1 MFFLLILQ
9 LGFVQILKGAS
20 YQEII
25 DETIQDITKN
35 PVPRG
40 RILDRNYNIVVDNK
54 PLYSITYTP
63 PKGIQEEE
71 KLQVAKDLS
80 TFITLDDD
88 VIDKITER
96 NKQEYWYLE
105 NKEEAIERITD
116 EEKEK
121 YDDVEQYQLA
131 LDRITNEDL
140 ATLTKEDFEIIAIK
154 KEFDKA
160 YALSPQIVKNKG
172 VTVEEYAQ
180 VAEHLDMLPGVNAT
194 TDWDRVYPY
203 DETFYPFLGSITSQ
217 SQGIPAENE
226 QYYLTRGYSRNDR
239 VGRSGLELQYED
251 LLRGRKEQVEY
262 TTTNNGKVVDTKV
275 LVPGMRG
282 KDLVL
287 TVDMDYQ
294 EKVDEIVQSELKK
307 AIDKFPYENRFLE
320 DAMAVVMNP
329 KTGEIYA
336 ASGQTY
342 NRDKD
347 AFENNAYKAL
357 QDAHLPGSSVKGAT
371 ILAGYE
377 SGVID
382 MYQVFIDEK
391 IRIAEDKPRG
401 SYADLGPVND
411 LEALKRS
418 SNVYMFHIAM
428 RMGGELNYRP
438 RKPITFNASGFQEMR
453 NYFYQFGLGVE
464 TGIDFPNEATGYAGP
479 ADIAGHLMDY
489 AIGQYDSYTTM
500 QLAQYVST
508 IANDGYRVRPH
519 FLKEVRNPLE
529 NDTSIGPVDR
539 SVSTDIMNRIE
550 MNDDYISRVQ
560 EGFRQVYQEPRG
572 TAYSTFSGVSYKA
585 AGKTGTA
592 ENFYYDNETET
603 LYETENFTLVGY
615 APFDDPEVAFAVVV
629 PHLGKVS
636 GQDPISR
643 NIGKQVLD
651 AYFEMYKGN

>member
-1 MFFLLILQ
+1 MFFSLILQ

-307 AIDKFPYENRFLE
+307 AIDKFPHDNRFLQ
-320 DAMAVVMNP
+320 DAMVVVMHP

-336 ASGQTY
+336 VSGQTY
-342 NRDKD
+342 NREDKL
-347 AFENNAYKAL
+347 FENNAYKAL
-357 QDAHLPGSSVKGAT
+357 YDAHLPGSSIKGAT

-377 SGVID
+377 SGVIQPN
-382 MYQVFIDEK
+382 QVFTDRK
-391 IRIAEDKPRG
+391 INIKGTPSMG
-401 SYADLGPVND
+401 SYSDLGPVND
-411 LEALKRS
+411 LDALRRS
-418 SNVYMFHIAM
+418 SNVYMFYIAM
-428 RMGGELNYRP
+428 RMGGEFDYYDG
-438 RKPITFNASGFQEMR
+438 KSITFHSSAFQQMR
-453 NYFYQFGLGVE
+453 SYFNQFGLGVQ
-464 TGIDFPNEATGYAGP
+464 TGVDFPNESTGVVGTDANAGF
-479 ADIAGHLMDY
+479 LMHY
-489 AIGQYDSYTTM
+489 SIGQYDTFTTL

-519 FLKEVRNPLE
+519 FLKEVRDPVANETEL
-529 NDTSIGPVDR
+529 GPVYE
-539 SVSTDIMNRIE
+539 SISTDIMNRVQMSDEHIA
-550 MNDDYISRVQ
+550 RVQ
-560 EGFRQVYQEPRG
+560 EGFRQVFHEFQG
-572 TAYSTFSGVSYKA
+572 TARDTFSGLSYKP

-592 ENFYYDNETET
+592 ESHYYDAETET
-603 LYETENFTLVGY
+603 LYDTENFTLVGY
-615 APFDDPEVAFAVVV
+615 APFDDPEIAFAVVV

-636 GQDPISR
+636 GQHPISR